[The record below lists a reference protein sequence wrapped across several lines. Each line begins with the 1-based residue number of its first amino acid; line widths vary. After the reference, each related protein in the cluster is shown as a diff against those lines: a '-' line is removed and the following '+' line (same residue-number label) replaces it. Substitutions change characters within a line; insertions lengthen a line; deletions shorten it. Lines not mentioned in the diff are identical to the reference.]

1 VIFRP
6 ELARQI
12 RQGRKTQTRRPV
24 KPGEP
29 CRYREGKSYAV
40 QPGRGQTATCRIHI
54 TSVRLET
61 AGEIAFT
68 DARAE
73 GFTTTDDFKTYWVAI
88 HDKAWLD
95 HETRML
101 EDAENDDGVILDR
114 ELWLTRRSL
123 DMFDQR
129 HADKPVWVITFHLH
143 HDEQIRLLA
152 LRSDE
157 LYVTNAA
164 QALPGEPE
172 AVDEHTQR
180 EITRRSGTVQRQWG
194 SIEQAGRDRDRALLS
209 REDQIVRLRRAARLR
224 SVDASRE
231 LWALEKMLAHG
242 THENFVAKVQKTERK
257 VFQIAA

>member
-1 VIFRP
+1 
-6 ELARQI
+6 
-12 RQGRKTQTRRPV
+12 
-24 KPGEP
+24 
-29 CRYREGKSYAV
+29 
-40 QPGRGQTATCRIHI
+40 
-54 TSVRLET
+54 
-61 AGEIAFT
+61 
-68 DARAE
+68 
-73 GFTTTDDFKTYWVAI
+73 
-88 HDKAWLD
+88 
-95 HETRML
+95 
-101 EDAENDDGVILDR
+101 VILDR

-194 SIEQAGRDRDRALLS
+194 SIEQAHRDRDRALLS

-242 THENFVAKVQKTERK
+242 THENFVAKVQKTEAEGVPDRR
-257 VFQIAA
+257 VTRFRLTAGYNSRRRLSALPARYPAASISE